1 MKKENITI
9 TCRDCGN
16 DFEFTGGEQSFYEE
30 RGFALPIRCKECRA
44 KKKAK
49 LACDKGTAM
58 HAHIEEKKKDDFEAM
73 FDKFK
78 KNTVKF

>member
-1 MKKENITI
+1 MKKESVTI

-49 LACDKGTAM
+49 M
-58 HAHIEEKKKDDFEAM
+58 EEKKKDDFEVM